1 MYAGYFFV
9 FCFLHETYDAD
20 DTWIDKRKR
29 RTTEEENEQTAN
41 EKNWLQPTHTHRER
55 EKKEKKK
62 RDKDEKERKVDIDKR
77 IKI

>member
-29 RTTEEENEQTAN
+29 RTIEEENEQTAN
-41 EKNWLQPTHTHRER
+41 EKNWLQPTHTHTEK
-55 EKKEKKK
+55 KKEKKE
-62 RDKDEKERKVDIDKR
+62 RDRDEKERKVDIDKR

>member
-20 DTWIDKRKR
+20 DRWIDKRKR
-29 RTTEEENEQTAN
+29 QTVEEEENEQTTN
-41 EKNWLQPTHTHRER
+41 EKNWLQPTHTQ
-55 EKKEKKK
+55 KKK
-62 RDKDEKERKVDIDKR
+62 GKERDRDEKERKVDIDKR